1 MKQFLLKI
9 LPYIASITVGAML
22 FLISGNLVGDLKVLF
37 LSLSASFWS
46 IPLIYL
52 FYNLT
57 KKISQKKLNKEVFDY
72 AKVKIDTEILSIL
85 NKLLKVVYPYK
96 YHDFSFSGINNFLS
110 LDQEQIENMLSEYN
124 YIGFQIFKRWDF
136 SENKF
141 NDILENPYILNKL
154 EDNQII
160 AIIQIIKSLRSL
172 ELLHKEESI
181 YKNNLEKVQNHKI
194 ISGKELNENNTEH
207 PERLVLLQNIKN
219 DKFIVQDFGDFK
231 NKNRDNLLKLFSV
244 KDKHV
249 ESYSRVIFRIITKIN
264 KWIEV
269 SGNEFIIDSKM
280 FKTHSEKPKQKSNIV

>member
-1 MKQFLLKI
+1 
-9 LPYIASITVGAML
+9 
-22 FLISGNLVGDLKVLF
+22 
-37 LSLSASFWS
+37 
-46 IPLIYL
+46 
-52 FYNLT
+52 
-57 KKISQKKLNKEVFDY
+57 
-72 AKVKIDTEILSIL
+72 
-85 NKLLKVVYPYK
+85 
-96 YHDFSFSGINNFLS
+96 
-110 LDQEQIENMLSEYN
+110 MLSEYN

>member
-1 MKQFLLKI
+1 MKKFLLKI
-9 LPYIASITVGAML
+9 LPYVASITVGAIL
-22 FLISGNLVGDLKVLF
+22 FFISGNLVGDLKVLF

-57 KKISQKKLNKEVFDY
+57 KKISHKKLNKEVFDY
-72 AKVKIDTEILSIL
+72 AKVKIDTEMLSIL
-85 NKLLKVVYPYK
+85 NKLLKIVYPYK

-110 LDQEQIENMLSEYN
+110 LDQKQIENMLSEYN

-181 YKNNLEKVQNHKI
+181 YENNLEEVSNHKI

-207 PERLVLLQNIKN
+207 PERLVLLKNIQDN
-219 DKFIVQDFGDFK
+219 NFLVQDFGDFK
-231 NKNRDNLLKLFSV
+231 NKNKDNLLKLFSV
-244 KDKHV
+244 KDKHL
-249 ESYSRVIFRIITKIN
+249 ETYSKAIFHVVTKIN
-264 KWIEV
+264 KWVEV

-280 FKTHSEKPKQKSNIV
+280 FKINSEKPKKKSHIV